1 MLLSDTIQTFVC
13 VFVKLFASVIKYHP
27 TPPNPEVC

>member
-13 VFVKLFASVIKYHP
+13 VFVKLFASVIKYP
-27 TPPNPEVC
+27 TPQRYAE